1 MLIYVWADG
10 SWIYEWETHGF
21 TMDHSVTA
29 LKGGRWVNIDKL
41 WDYPD
46 LTVWEI
52 EAVAG
57 ALGD

>member
-1 MLIYVWADG
+1 MLIYVWPNG
-10 SWIYEWETHGF
+10 NWIYEWETHGF
-21 TMDHSVTA
+21 TMEHMTTPE
-29 LKGGRWVNIDKL
+29 GGRWVNIDKL